1 MAYIVLIWNVLVFML
16 CEVPILELC
25 CEKNVAINTKE
36 QNWQVRQTENICT
49 QKLLKK

>member
-1 MAYIVLIWNVLVFML
+1 ML

-36 QNWQVRQTENICT
+36 QKWQVRQTEKMCT
-49 QKLLKK
+49 QKLLKKRGQTKK